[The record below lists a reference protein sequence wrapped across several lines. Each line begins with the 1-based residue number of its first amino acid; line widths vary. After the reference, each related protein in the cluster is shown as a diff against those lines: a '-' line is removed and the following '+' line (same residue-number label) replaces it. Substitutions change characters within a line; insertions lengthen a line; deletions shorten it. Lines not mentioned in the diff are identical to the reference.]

1 MSLFFKKS
9 GRNIKH
15 AWYKDFYTFLENTQ
29 TNLLMISTEAVFEP
43 APFEQ
48 LAAAAAFCI
57 YVSLEYTRL
66 LIDPHYTTGVK
77 TRAK

>member
-1 MSLFFKKS
+1 
-9 GRNIKH
+9 
-15 AWYKDFYTFLENTQ
+15 
-29 TNLLMISTEAVFEP
+29 MISTEAVFEP

-66 LIDPHYTTGVK
+66 LIDPRYTTGVK